1 MYKEVKSCQMQ
12 KIFLGL
18 LRSKTPVS
26 KSAMYRPILTYTHTH
41 THNHNH
47 KLINHPD
54 EM

>member
-1 MYKEVKSCQMQ
+1 
-12 KIFLGL
+12 
-18 LRSKTPVS
+18 
-26 KSAMYRPILTYTHTH
+26 MYRPILTYTHTH